1 MNQPQAIRAEPPSL
15 ISHSSRSMVK
25 VRRPSLLPRA
35 VRGSLHG
42 RSGGRTVEDH
52 AEGCCEPPDRAT
64 PQPLAPGPGHCLVI
78 PKGVGARR
86 GPKSGVHR
94 APHASTPTGGG
105 ALWADELRGRAE
117 GCHISCC
124 PPQLSLAL
132 RPLQGALRDGVA
144 RRPHG
149 DRTGAAAQM
158 FVRKYLP
165 LAVVRPRAA
174 NTPSAGLPQ
183 SQLGRKLCA
192 MRTEPE
198 GI

>member
-1 MNQPQAIRAEPPSL
+1 MGVAGGEQSKITLRGGAD
-15 ISHSSRSMVK
+15 
-25 VRRPSLLPRA
+25 RRIALAL
-35 VRGSLHG
+35 
-42 RSGGRTVEDH
+42 
-52 AEGCCEPPDRAT
+52 
-64 PQPLAPGPGHCLVI
+64 QPLPPGPDHCLVI
-78 PKGVGARR
+78 PKGVGAARR

-94 APHASTPTGGG
+94 GPDAGTSTGGG
-105 ALWADELRGRAE
+105 ALRADESRGRAE

-124 PPQLSLAL
+124 PPQLSLPL
-132 RPLQGALRDGVA
+132 RPLLGALRGDVA

-149 DRTGAAAQM
+149 DRTGVAAQM